1 MSLLTDKL
9 VEENHE
15 QESTSSAL
23 FAPILLALSII
34 MIAIFIGDM
43 LFGKNSLEV
52 YLALEK
58 QQAVLGKKI
67 YQIKN
72 QNAMLQKKYFELK
85 NIMPEEGT
93 E

>member
-1 MSLLTDKL
+1 MSSLTDKL
-9 VEENHE
+9 VEENTE
-15 QESTSSAL
+15 QEGSNSSFFMPL
-23 FAPILLALSII
+23 ILVLSII
-34 MIAIFIGDM
+34 MIAMFIGDM

-58 QQAVLGKKI
+58 QQTTLGKKI

-72 QNAMLQKKYFELK
+72 QNAMLQKKYFEFK
-85 NIMPEEGT
+85 NIMPEEGS

>member
-9 VEENHE
+9 VEEHTE
-15 QESTSSAL
+15 QESSHSTFFL
-23 FAPILLALSII
+23 PLLLGLSIV
-34 MIAIFIGDM
+34 MIAMFIGDM

-58 QQAVLGKKI
+58 QQAILGKKI

-85 NIMPEEGT
+85 NVMPEEGT